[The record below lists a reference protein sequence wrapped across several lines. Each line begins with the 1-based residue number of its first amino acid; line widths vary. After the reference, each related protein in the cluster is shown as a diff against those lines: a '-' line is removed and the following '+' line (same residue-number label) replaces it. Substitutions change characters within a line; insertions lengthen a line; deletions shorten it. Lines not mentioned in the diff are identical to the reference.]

1 MHMDRSRIPAYLS
14 YRNAPGALAWMSQI
28 GFEILARQD
37 DEHGGIAHAE
47 VKYGNAVLMVASA
60 DAKYD
65 TPQLNSQSVG
75 GGLYLCPP
83 HGERCA
89 WLALARRRGRRS
101 NRLSARGNG
110 MGVPAEHVS
119 STLRFTSGA
128 SERIDLG
135 APGGSCCD
143 FRTCLFGT

>member
-1 MHMDRSRIPAYLS
+1 MDRSRIPAYLS

-47 VKYGNAVLMVASA
+47 VKYGNAVLMIASA
-60 DAKYD
+60 DANYD

-83 HGERCA
+83 TASDVHGWHSRAVEAGAQTVFPPEETEWGC
-89 WLALARRRGRRS
+89 
-101 NRLSARGNG
+101 
-110 MGVPAEHVS
+110 PP
-119 STLRFTSGA
+119 STCPR
-128 SERIDLG
+128 
-135 APGGSCCD
+135 P
-143 FRTCLFGT
+143 